1 MKTHIANLFA
11 LILVALFSVLA
22 TSCGTRS
29 TASANE
35 KISGKSRNPLAI
47 RVSETEFDQIKIG
60 KLSSAPVI
68 QSMHAA
74 GRIEADATRM
84 VRVSAPVIGRIMK
97 IQVLEGQH
105 VHSGDVLATIHS
117 TQLSDAESAFLKAH
131 SQQQLANRA
140 VDRAEKLLKADV
152 IGSAELLRRQAE
164 LDQATAEVAAAR
176 SQLQIMG
183 VSAAAIQGLA
193 QTGKIDSAT
202 EIVANINGTVLER
215 KVTLGQI
222 VQPAEIVFVIGDL
235 SRVWLVA
242 DVPEQSSGN
251 LRVNKSA
258 QASVSAFP
266 GEPIHGRLSFVSS
279 IVNPQTRTVQVRMD
293 LPNPQHKYKPDMLA
307 TMTIENAATTMD
319 VVPLT
324 AIVRNG
330 DDDDLFV
337 RTDAR
342 TFLLTPV
349 RLGDQVGNQRVLLGG
364 VEPGTEIV
372 TDGAFNLNNERLRT
386 AQLGEE

>member
-1 MKTHIANLFA
+1 MKILCV
-11 LILVALFSVLA
+11 LIALFSALLS
-22 TSCGTRS
+22 SCGARS

-35 KISGKSRNPLAI
+35 RTTGKPRNPLAI
-47 RVSETEFDQIKIG
+47 KVSETEFEQIKIG
-60 KLSSAPVI
+60 KLSSAPVV

-84 VRVSAPVIGRIMK
+84 VRVSAPVTGRIMK

-105 VHSGDVLATIHS
+105 VHSGEVLATIHS
-117 TQLSDAESAFLKAH
+117 TQLSDSESAFLKAY
-131 SQQQLANRA
+131 SQQQLAKRA

-164 LDQATAEVAAAR
+164 LDQATAELSAAR
-176 SQLQIMG
+176 SQLQILG
-183 VSAAAIQGLA
+183 VSATAIEKLA

-202 EIVANINGTVLER
+202 DIVANISGTVLER

-222 VQPAEIVFVIGDL
+222 VQPAEDVFVIGDL

-242 DVPEQSSGN
+242 DVPEEASGS
-251 LRVNKSA
+251 LGVGKA
-258 QASVSAFP
+258 VQANVSAFP
-266 GEPIHGRLSFVSS
+266 GEQIHGRLSFVSS

-307 TMTIENAATTMD
+307 TMMIQNPAKRLD
-319 VVPLT
+319 VVPLS

-330 DDDDLFV
+330 DDDDVFV
-337 RTDAR
+337 RTGPR

-349 RLGDQVGNQRVLLGG
+349 RLGDQAGNQRVLLGG
-364 VEPGTEIV
+364 VEPGKEIV
-372 TDGAFNLNNERLRT
+372 MDGAFNLNNERLRT